1 MACTFWTS
9 QRPKVIK
16 VLRTWCAL
24 QILMSKRGF
33 KNALPGTTACN
44 VWTCQ
49 SQLPKV
55 LQRRCA
61 LPILTSKCA
70 SRHNSRHFF
79 EYFKFQKC
87 SATDTKFNVIYF
99 QTRFAPQRRALF
111 RHPATVFRTWGTFPF
126 FDFQICFARH
136 LPRRQNV
143 GKNAVFRNFSTFQ
156 APAPFLLL
164 TWFSFFLSI
173 PFSSDSSHLSCFSFP
188 HCRTFAFPDYH
199 KFQPIMARTASLN
212 INHNCGILWAN
223 LASPRMAAEFGIES
237 LACSMEI
244 KDGGKSCNVWSGCNL
259 ESETK
264 LPMEQVLTRIDQE
277 NGILGII
284 GNFWDVFS
292 TWLTLVIF
300 KSAL

>member
-33 KNALPGTTACN
+33 NAFPGTTACN

-111 RHPATVFRTWGTFPF
+111 RHPATVFRTWGTFHF
-126 FDFQICFARH
+126 LISKSASRDTFLGDKTLEKTQCF
-136 LPRRQNV
+136 
-143 GKNAVFRNFSTFQ
+143 GTFRLFQ
-156 APAPFLLL
+156 ALAPSCFWLDFPSSFQYPFLLTL
-164 TWFSFFLSI
+164 PTSPVSVFHIVGRLPSQTTINSSRSWLGQHHSI
-173 PFSSDSSHLSCFSFP
+173 SIIIVG
-188 HCRTFAFPDYH
+188 Y
-199 KFQPIMARTASLN
+199 
-212 INHNCGILWAN
+212 CGQ
-223 LASPRMAAEFGIES
+223 
-237 LACSMEI
+237 
-244 KDGGKSCNVWSGCNL
+244 
-259 ESETK
+259 T
-264 LPMEQVLTRIDQE
+264 
-277 NGILGII
+277 
-284 GNFWDVFS
+284 
-292 TWLTLVIF
+292 
-300 KSAL
+300 